1 MVQLYSGWHIPD
13 TQAKPESSLE
23 LDDDDEKEKRTCT

>member
-23 LDDDDEKEKRTCT
+23 LSDDEKEKRT